1 MLGDDVL
8 SKYTLHILTST
19 YFTNPVTR

>member
-1 MLGDDVL
+1 MSGDDVL
-8 SKYTLHILTST
+8 SKYTLHIHTST